1 MIELAPSSENRMTY
15 NEAILYCQ
23 FLDYNGHR
31 DWRLPTK
38 EEYWDTSGLY
48 GWFSGV
54 NHYLW
59 DVDDIGFVT
68 PVRDV
73 C

>member
-1 MIELAPSSENRMTY
+1 MIELAPILENEMTY

-23 FLDYNGHR
+23 FLEYKGYS

-38 EEYWDTSGLY
+38 DEYFAEDEIVTGCWNT
-48 GWFSGV
+48 GWY
-54 NHYLW
+54 N
-59 DVDDIGFVT
+59 DAMIGSRTVC

-73 C
+73 